1 MSYREE
7 VLRIDYH
14 QSELATPHRLWK
26 AAEIAARADAEIDRL
41 RSLIDG
47 AMDIVEIWQAESPS
61 QKLWRRDWLAGAR
74 DAVGSRP

>member
-1 MSYREE
+1 MSYYDE
-7 VLRIDYH
+7 VMKIHPLSAQVRAK
-14 QSELATPHRLWK
+14 S
-26 AAEIAARADAEIDRL
+26 AEIAARADAEIDRL